1 MASNDLLMRIQLLVD
16 AGKASTQL
24 KQVSSELRR
33 LNTEISNIRSVRL
46 TGLADDTAKLRTQL
60 VSARNINLAPLNTQL
75 AGFESQL
82 LASTTASAGLSN
94 SIKSISNLTEALKQV
109 RIQPIAEQIKN
120 ANTAFRDTSK
130 LNLIPLQNNL
140 RSVEQRLLQSKISAQ
155 QAKIAI
161 NALKEVNP
169 NAAIPQQLNDSISQ
183 YKKDLPGLK
192 NEIDKAKLAISQ
204 ETSSIAS
211 NNKALITANQ
221 ARRAQIA
228 TIQSQ
233 ISANNARVL
242 ALKQQLIAEQQSAA
256 QIKNNIGLTQAQIT
270 AQKNASIA
278 AQRSIQLQIAQKQQ
292 EVSATKSLLASRIA
306 ELKSNEDLARGELS
320 RIRATNG
327 IANQAKQVRVL
338 GATLKQ
344 GTGIL
349 KQFGG
354 ALAFALG
361 PQVAGF
367 AAAGAVFA
375 LVHGFVQ
382 TNKEIENLRR
392 GLNSISDFGGV
403 LFSDLNDIADRTGQS
418 ILNVSDSFLQL
429 TASAQGTN
437 LEGAATRQIFEAVSN
452 ALVITGA
459 DAVRSRRAFLAL
471 AQMMSKG
478 QVYAEE
484 LRQQLSE
491 ALPGAVNIFS
501 RALDIAPS
509 KLLDLMKQGKVS
521 SDALILFMEELKR
534 TYKPIPQDLF
544 TISQKS
550 ALLQNSMLRLFT
562 AIGDTGIWRSFGN
575 SLISA
580 KNYIDNITSGVA
592 EFSDN
597 ITTTYEYLKELDS
610 IVGVFSTI
618 SNAVSGI
625 SGPLSGTFNETL
637 SIIASLPETLSRV
650 IIELKS
656 TISNA
661 GLKLDIPVTVS
672 NGNSLIGEFNSFDK
686 QWTENVYALIGKTG
700 QLISD
705 IFNKPYTIPTFEEF
719 SKGNETLTI
728 LKSRLDGVNND
739 IQILNDKSERFGG
752 LNSFDSKQLDDL
764 NAKLIIAKSRYD
776 AVYNAN
782 LSRYNSFV
790 AQKENENKLVQRNVE
805 NAKKEQDA
813 ITKAGIAYEVSKK
826 NAAILRDL
834 NKSSLPIFSSI
845 QRSVEQIT
853 NISKAN
859 EKSQLNKIE
868 ALKEEQKIEDDIF
881 DINQKQKKSGDDA
894 LKNRLADS
902 RTLLEFEVERGNALK
917 EAERNSKT
925 LSEGRAATG
934 VYFTPEQKKASED
947 EEKAR
952 QLKIKALD
960 IIEQA
965 NKSNSEIEQR
975 ALRDNAKYLLDQSN
989 ELYKS
994 AGNTY
999 DLGQGLDEVKKIL
1012 EANSKVSESD
1022 LNNAQGKLKAERE
1035 YGQAVK
1041 FFQDAEKSNLG
1052 SLATEYRKYALE
1064 KAKSA
1069 AAGFAD
1075 IGDQSKV
1082 DELNALLIKISEKNL
1097 QVSTELDDKIQAAL
1111 ARSKK
1116 EIDPELVIKQL
1127 GDLTGLLDQYK
1138 KAYASALS
1146 DPNVQQGV
1154 LDNFKEKITS
1164 INNDLL
1170 ILTEKLSGTQ
1180 FAAKLPA
1187 TIDIK
1192 AIEDSV
1198 KNISGDLA
1206 KSDTNVQVPFVITD
1220 ESKAEIQRYIEYIGT
1235 LTPQLRVQV
1244 VYDDPGYSVGGVTTD
1259 GVKRAL
1265 GGSIPGY
1272 GGGDRVRALLEPGE
1286 FVLRKEAVRS
1296 IGLDQLI
1303 QMNRLGYRSTARS
1316 VDNLAIPRFAGGGS
1330 VSGTP
1335 FVINIGGRSA
1345 ISGHVSNRD
1354 QAKALA
1360 DILTKSARSL

>member
-16 AGKASTQL
+16 AGKASAQL
-24 KQVSSELRR
+24 KQVNNELRR
-33 LNTEISNIRSVRL
+33 LKSEANTIKNTRIPTL
-46 TGLADDTAKLRTQL
+46 TNDI
-60 VSARNINLAPLNTQL
+60 ARLNTQL
-75 AGFESQL
+75 ATLRTNYAAQS
-82 LASTTASAGLSN
+82 SNNAGLTN
-94 SIKSISNLTEALKQV
+94 
-109 RIQPIAEQIKN
+109 
-120 ANTAFRDTSK
+120 
-130 LNLIPLQNNL
+130 
-140 RSVEQRLLQSKISAQ
+140 
-155 QAKIAI
+155 
-161 NALKEVNP
+161 
-169 NAAIPQQLNDSISQ
+169 
-183 YKKDLPGLK
+183 
-192 NEIDKAKLAISQ
+192 
-204 ETSSIAS
+204 
-211 NNKALITANQ
+211 
-221 ARRAQIA
+221 
-228 TIQSQ
+228 
-233 ISANNARVL
+233 
-242 ALKQQLIAEQQSAA
+242 
-256 QIKNNIGLTQAQIT
+256 AQIT
-270 AQKNASIA
+270 QQRQAYNLASQAIK
-278 AQRSIQLQIAQKQQ
+278 QQIAQTRQ
-292 EVSATKSLLASRIA
+292 EITSARITLASRTA
-306 ELKSNEDLARGELS
+306 EIQSNELLARSLIGRNNALEGS
-320 RIRATNG
+320 RRRIASLNG
-327 IANQAKQVRVL
+327 VVRS
-338 GATLKQ
+338 
-344 GTGIL
+344 GTGAI
-349 KQFGG
+349 KQFGS
-354 ALAFALG
+354 ALTFALG

-367 AAAGAVFA
+367 AAAGAIFA
-375 LVHGFVQ
+375 LVHGFVEA
-382 TNKEIENLRR
+382 NKEIENLRR

-429 TASAQGTN
+429 TSSAQGTN

-459 DAVRSRRAFLAL
+459 DAVRSRRAFLAI

-491 ALPGAVNIFS
+491 ALPGAVNVFS
-501 RALDIAPS
+501 RALDVPPS

-521 SDALILFMEELKR
+521 SDSLILFMEELKR

-575 SLISA
+575 SLIYA
-580 KNYIDNITSGVA
+580 KNYIDNATSSVA

-597 ITTTYEYLKELDS
+597 VTITYEYLKKLDS
-610 IVGVFSTI
+610 IVGVFSAI
-618 SNAVSGI
+618 SDVI
-625 SGPLSGTFNETL
+625 SGLSNESLSVFNEAF
-637 SIIASLPETLSRV
+637 SIISSLPETLSRT

-656 TISNA
+656 IISNA

-672 NGNSLIGEFNSFDK
+672 NGNVYGNLLGDFNNFDK
-686 QWTENVYALIGKTG
+686 QWTENVYYLIGKTG
-700 QLISD
+700 KLIED

-719 SKGNETLTI
+719 SKGNETLAI
-728 LKSRLDGVNND
+728 LKSRLDSINDD
-739 IQILNDKSERFGG
+739 IQVLNDKSERFGG
-752 LNSFDSKQLDDL
+752 LNSFDSKQLNDL
-764 NAKLIIAKSRYD
+764 NDKLIIIKGRYD
-776 AVYNAN
+776 AIYNAN
-782 LSRYNSFV
+782 LSKYNAFV
-790 AQKENENKLVQRNVE
+790 AQKENENKLVQRNVD

-813 ITKAGIAYEVSKK
+813 ITNAGLAYESSKR

-834 NKSSLPIFSSI
+834 NKSSLPILSSI
-845 QRSVEQIT
+845 QKSVEQIT

-859 EKSQLNKIE
+859 EKTQLNKVE

-881 DINQKQKKSGDDA
+881 DINQKQKKSADDA
-894 LKNRLADS
+894 LKSRLADS
-902 RTLLEFEVERGNALK
+902 RTLLELEVERVNALK
-917 EAERNSKT
+917 EAEQNAKA
-925 LSEGRAATG
+925 LSEGRAAAG
-934 VYFTPEQKKASED
+934 VYFTPEQRKASDD

-952 QLKIKALD
+952 QLKIKALQ
-960 IIEQA
+960 IIEEA
-965 NKSNSEIEQR
+965 NKSNSEIEKR

-989 ELYKS
+989 DLYKS
-994 AGNTY
+994 AGNAY
-999 DLGQGLDEVKKIL
+999 LLGKGLDEVKSIL
-1012 EANSKVSESD
+1012 EANSKVSED
-1022 LNNAQGKLKAERE
+1022 NLNNTENRLKAERE

-1069 AAGFAD
+1069 ATGFAD
-1075 IGDQSKV
+1075 IGNQGKV
-1082 DELNALLIKISEKNL
+1082 DELNALLTKISEKNL
-1097 QVSTELDDKIQAAL
+1097 QVSAELDDKIQAAL
-1111 ARSKK
+1111 ERSKK
-1116 EIDPELVIKQL
+1116 EIDPELVVRQL
-1127 GDLTGLLDQYK
+1127 SDLTGLLDQYK
-1138 KAYASALS
+1138 QAYANALS
-1146 DPNVQQGV
+1146 DPNIQQGV

-1170 ILTEKLSGTQ
+1170 RLTEKLSGTQ
-1180 FAAKLPA
+1180 FATQIPA

-1198 KNISGDLA
+1198 KSISSDLV
-1206 KSDTNVQVPFVITD
+1206 KSDTNVKVPFVITD

-1235 LTPQLRVQV
+1235 LTPQLKVQI
-1244 VYDDPGYSVGGVTTD
+1244 VYDDPGYSIDGVTTS

-1265 GGSIPGY
+1265 GGPIPGY

-1296 IGLDQLI
+1296 IGLDKLI

-1316 VDNLAIPRFAGGGS
+1316 VDNLAIPRFAGGGP

-1345 ISGHVSNRD
+1345 VSGYVSNRD

>member
-1 MASNDLLMRIQLLVD
+1 MRIQLIVD
-16 AGKASTQL
+16 AGKASAQL
-24 KQVSSELRR
+24 KQVSAELRR
-33 LNTEISNIRSVRL
+33 LNTEISNIRNVRL
-46 TGLADDTAKLRTQL
+46 TGLADDIAKLRTQL
-60 VSARNINLAPLNTQL
+60 VAARNINLAPLNNQL
-75 AGFESQL
+75 AGFKGQL

-94 SIKSISNLTEALKQV
+94 SIKSIGNLTTALKQV

-140 RSVEQRLLQSKISAQ
+140 RGVEQRLLQSKISAQ

-169 NAAIPQQLNDSISQ
+169 NAAIPQQLKDSISQ

-192 NEIDKAKLAISQ
+192 NEIDQAKLAISQ

-242 ALKQQLIAEQQSAA
+242 ALKQQLITEQQNAA
-256 QIKNNIGLTQAQIT
+256 QIKNNIGITQAQIT
-270 AQKNASIA
+270 SQKNASIA
-278 AQRSIQLQIAQKQQ
+278 AQRSLQLQIAQKQQ

-338 GATLKQ
+338 GAALKQ
-344 GTGIL
+344 GTGVL

-367 AAAGAVFA
+367 AAATAVFT

-382 TNKEIENLRR
+382 ANKEIENLRR
-392 GLNSISDFGGV
+392 GLNAISDFGGV

-471 AQMMSKG
+471 AQIMSKG

-501 RALDIAPS
+501 RALNIAPA

-521 SDALILFMEELKR
+521 SDALILFMEELQR

-592 EFSDN
+592 KFSDN
-597 ITTTYEYLKELDS
+597 ITIAYEYLNKLDS
-610 IVGVFSTI
+610 VSGVFSTI
-618 SNAVSGI
+618 SSVIG
-625 SGPLSGTFNETL
+625 GLSSALLDTFNEIF
-637 SIIASLPETLSRV
+637 SIIVSLPEAQARSIV
-650 IIELKS
+650 ELKNI
-656 TISNA
+656 ISNA
-661 GLKLDIPVTVS
+661 GLKLNIPVTVS
-672 NGNSLIGEFNSFDK
+672 DGNLLGDFNNFDK

-705 IFNKPYTIPTFEEF
+705 IFNQPYTIPTFEEYL
-719 SKGNETLTI
+719 KGNETLRI
-728 LKSRLDGVNND
+728 LKSRLDSINND
-739 IQILNDKSERFGG
+739 IQILNDKSKQFGG

-764 NAKLIIAKSRYD
+764 NAKLISTKGRYD
-776 AVYNAN
+776 AIYDAN
-782 LSRYNSFV
+782 LSKYNAFV
-790 AQKENENKLVQRNVE
+790 AQKENENRLVQRNVD

-813 ITKAGIAYEVSKK
+813 ITNAGRAYDSSKK

-834 NKSSLPIFSSI
+834 NQSSLPILSSI

-859 EKSQLNKIE
+859 EKTQLNKVE
-868 ALKEEQKIEDDIF
+868 SLKEEQKIEDDIF
-881 DINQKQKKSGDDA
+881 DINQKQKKSSDDA
-894 LKNRLADS
+894 LKSRLADA
-902 RTLLEFEVERGNALK
+902 RTLLELETDRSNALR
-917 EAERNSKT
+917 EAEQNSKA
-925 LSEGRAATG
+925 LSKGRADAG
-934 VYFTPEQKKASED
+934 VYFTPEQRKASDD

-952 QLKIKALD
+952 QLKIRALQ
-960 IIEQA
+960 IIEDA
-965 NKSNSEIEQR
+965 SKSTSEIEKR
-975 ALRDNAKYLLDQSN
+975 ALRDNAKYLFDQSN
-989 ELYKS
+989 ALYQS
-994 AGNTY
+994 AGNVY
-999 DLGQGLDEVKKIL
+999 QLAQGFEAIKSIL
-1012 EANSKVSESD
+1012 EANSRVSEDS
-1022 LNNAQGKLKAERE
+1022 LNNTDKKLKAERE

-1041 FFQDAEKSNLG
+1041 YYQDAEKSNIG
-1052 SLATEYRKYALE
+1052 SVAAEYRKYALE

-1069 AAGFAD
+1069 ATGFAD
-1075 IGDQSKV
+1075 IGSQSEV
-1082 DELNALLIKISEKNL
+1082 DKLNALLVKISEKNL
-1097 QVSTELDDKIQAAL
+1097 EVSTELDNKIQEAL
-1111 ARSKK
+1111 TRSKK
-1116 EIDPELVIKQL
+1116 EINPELLISQL
-1127 GDLTGLLDQYK
+1127 NNLTGLLDQYK

-1146 DPNVQQGV
+1146 DPNTQQGV
-1154 LDNFKEKITS
+1154 LDDFKQKITS

-1170 ILTEKLSGTQ
+1170 KLTESLSGTK
-1180 FAAKLPA
+1180 FETKIPA

-1192 AIEDSV
+1192 GIEDSV
-1198 KNISGDLA
+1198 KSISSDLS
-1206 KSDTNVQVPFVITD
+1206 KSDANVKVPVVITD
-1220 ESKAEIQRYIEYIGT
+1220 ESKTEIQRYIEYIGT
-1235 LTPQLRVQV
+1235 LTPQLKVQI
-1244 VYDDPGYSVGGVTTD
+1244 VYDDPGYSVDGVSTD
-1259 GVKRAL
+1259 RVKRAL
-1265 GGSIPGY
+1265 GGPIPGY

-1316 VDNLAIPRFAGGGS
+1316 VDNLAIPRFAGGGA

-1335 FVINIGGRSA
+1335 FVINISGRSA
-1345 ISGHVSNRD
+1345 ISGHVSSRD

-1360 DILTKSARSL
+1360 DILSKSARSL